1 MVVTMT
7 MSTRDSG
14 SPRPTAALPARVSA
28 VDQEVLVVTGGS
40 RGIGAA
46 VTRAAVTRGYA
57 VCVAYARD
65 DGAAD
70 HLCSELPG
78 VVAVRADVAD
88 PAAVRAL
95 FDAAEAALGPVTAVV
110 NNAGVTGPLG
120 RFRDTSVATLR
131 RVLDVNVVGTM
142 LCAQEALRRW
152 EERGAA
158 GRIVNV
164 SSRAA
169 TLGSPGEYVHYAA
182 SKAAVE
188 AFTLGLAKEVA
199 AQGIRVNGVA
209 PGIVHTDI
217 HATAGDP
224 GRPERVVGR
233 VPMGRIG
240 EPEEIAAAVLWLLS
254 DEASYVTG
262 AVLRAGGGL

>member
-1 MVVTMT
+1 VSGPAPVEPAGP
-7 MSTRDSG
+7 RD
-14 SPRPTAALPARVSA
+14 
-28 VDQEVLVVTGGS
+28 VLVVTGGS

-46 VTRAAVTRGYA
+46 VTRAAHARGCA
-57 VCVAYARD
+57 VCVAYASD
-65 DGAAD
+65 EAAAD
-70 HLCSELPG
+70 RLRAELPG
-78 VVAVRADVAD
+78 VVAVRADVGD
-88 PAAVRAL
+88 PASVTAL
-95 FDAAEAALGPVTAVV
+95 FDTAETALGPVTALV
-110 NNAGVTGPLG
+110 NNAGVTGRLG
-120 RFRDTSVATLR
+120 RFVDASVATLR
-131 RVLDVNVVGTM
+131 RVLDVNVLGTM
-142 LCAQEALRRW
+142 LCTQEAVRRW
-152 EERGAA
+152 EERATA

-188 AFTLGLAKEVA
+188 TFTLGLAKEVA

>member
-1 MVVTMT
+1 
-7 MSTRDSG
+7 MSRD
-14 SPRPTAALPARVSA
+14 
-28 VDQEVLVVTGGS
+28 VLVVTGGT

-46 VTRAAVTRGYA
+46 VTHAAHARGHA
-57 VCVAYARD
+57 VCVAYASD
-65 DGAAD
+65 DVAAGR
-70 HLCSELPG
+70 LCADLPG

-88 PAAVRAL
+88 AESVTAL
-95 FDAAEAALGPVTAVV
+95 FDAAEAAFGPVTALV
-110 NNAGVTGPLG
+110 NNAGVTGRLG
-120 RFRDTSVATLR
+120 RFVDASVATLR
-131 RVLDVNVVGTM
+131 RVLDVNVLGTM
-142 LCAQEALRRW
+142 LCAQEAVRRW
-152 EERGAA
+152 EEPGTA

-188 AFTLGLAKEVA
+188 TFTLGLAKEVA

-209 PGIVHTDI
+209 PGMIHTEI
-217 HATAGDP
+217 HAAAGDP
-224 GRPERVVGR
+224 GRLERVVGR

-262 AVLRAGGGL
+262 AVLDVGGGI

>member
-1 MVVTMT
+1 
-7 MSTRDSG
+7 MS
-14 SPRPTAALPARVSA
+14 
-28 VDQEVLVVTGGS
+28 EVLVVTGGS

-46 VTRAAVTRGYA
+46 ITRAAHARGHA
-57 VCVAYARD
+57 VCVAYASD
-65 DGAAD
+65 DAAAER
-70 HLCSELPG
+70 LRAELPG

-88 PAAVRAL
+88 PTGVRAL
-95 FDAAEAALGPVTAVV
+95 FEAAEAALGPVTALV
-110 NNAGVTGPLG
+110 NNAGVTGRLG
-120 RFRDTSVATLR
+120 RFVDAPVATLR
-131 RVLDVNVVGTM
+131 RVLDVNVAGTM
-142 LCAQEALRRW
+142 LCAQEAVRRW
-152 EERGAA
+152 EDRGTA
-158 GRIVNV
+158 GRMVNL

-209 PGIVHTDI
+209 PGMVHTEI
-217 HATAGDP
+217 HAAAGDP

-262 AVLRAGGGL
+262 AVLRVGGGL

>member
-1 MVVTMT
+1 M
-7 MSTRDSG
+7 R
-14 SPRPTAALPARVSA
+14 
-28 VDQEVLVVTGGS
+28 QVLVVTGGS

-46 VTRAAVTRGYA
+46 ITRAAHARGYA
-57 VCVAYARD
+57 VCVAYASD

-70 HLCSELPG
+70 RLRAELPG

-88 PAAVRAL
+88 PASATAL
-95 FDAAEAALGPVTAVV
+95 FDAAEESLGPVTGLV

-120 RFRDTSVATLR
+120 RFVDASAATLR
-131 RVLDVNVVGTM
+131 RVLDVNVLGTM
-142 LCAQEALRRW
+142 LCAHEAVRRW
-152 EERGAA
+152 EAQGAA

-169 TLGSPGEYVHYAA
+169 GLGSPGEYVHYAA

-209 PGIVHTDI
+209 PGMIRTDI

-224 GRPERVVGR
+224 GRLERVVGR
-233 VPMGRIG
+233 VPMGRVG
-240 EPEEIAAAVLWLLS
+240 EPAEIAAAVLWLLS

-262 AVLRAGGGL
+262 AVLQVGGGL

>member
-1 MVVTMT
+1 MKD
-7 MSTRDSG
+7 RG
-14 SPRPTAALPARVSA
+14 
-28 VDQEVLVVTGGS
+28 VLVVTGGS

-46 VTRAAVTRGYA
+46 ITRAAVTRGYA
-57 VCVAYARD
+57 VCAGYARD

-70 HLCSELPG
+70 RLRAELPG
-78 VVAVRADVAD
+78 VVPVRADVAD
-88 PAAVRAL
+88 PADVRTL
-95 FDAAEAALGPVTAVV
+95 FEAAEAALGPVTALV

-120 RFRDTSVATLR
+120 RFQDASVATLQ
-131 RVLDVNVVGTM
+131 RVLAVNVVGTM
-142 LCAQEALRRW
+142 LCAQEAVRRW
-152 EERGAA
+152 EERGTA
-158 GRIVNV
+158 GRMVNV

-188 AFTLGLAKEVA
+188 AFTLGLSKEVA

-209 PGIVHTDI
+209 PGMIHTDI
-217 HATAGDP
+217 HAAAGDP
-224 GRPERVVGR
+224 GRLERVVGR

-240 EPEEIAAAVLWLLS
+240 EPEEIAAAALWLLS

-262 AVLRAGGGL
+262 AVLRVGGGL

>member
-1 MVVTMT
+1 
-7 MSTRDSG
+7 
-14 SPRPTAALPARVSA
+14 
-28 VDQEVLVVTGGS
+28 VDREVLVVTGGS

-46 VTRAAVTRGYA
+46 VTRAAAARGYA

-70 HLCSELPG
+70 HLCTELPG
-78 VVAVRADVAD
+78 VVAVRADVAE

-95 FDAAEAALGPVTAVV
+95 FDAAESALGPVTALV

-120 RFRDTSVATLR
+120 RFQDTSLATLR

-152 EERGAA
+152 EERGAG

-262 AVLRAGGGL
+262 AVLPAGGGL

>member
-1 MVVTMT
+1 MSDRGVV
-7 MSTRDSG
+7 
-14 SPRPTAALPARVSA
+14 
-28 VDQEVLVVTGGS
+28 VVTGGS

-46 VTRAAVTRGYA
+46 ITRAAVARGYA
-57 VCVAYARD
+57 VCVGYARD

-70 HLCSELPG
+70 RLRAELPG
-78 VVAVRADVAD
+78 VVPVRADVAD
-88 PAAVRAL
+88 PDDVRTL
-95 FDAAEAALGPVTAVV
+95 FDAAEAALGPVTALV
-110 NNAGVTGPLG
+110 NNAGVTGALG
-120 RFRDTSVATLR
+120 PFRDTSVATLR

-142 LCAQEALRRW
+142 LCAQEAVRRW
-152 EERGAA
+152 GERGTA
-158 GRIVNV
+158 GRMVNV

-199 AQGIRVNGVA
+199 GQGIRVNGVA
-209 PGIVHTDI
+209 PGMIHTDI
-217 HATAGDP
+217 HAAAGDP
-224 GRPERVVGR
+224 GRLERLVGR

-240 EPEEIAAAVLWLLS
+240 EPEEIAAAALWLLS

-262 AVLRAGGGL
+262 AVLKVGGGL

>member
-1 MVVTMT
+1 M
-7 MSTRDSG
+7 
-14 SPRPTAALPARVSA
+14 
-28 VDQEVLVVTGGS
+28 VTGGS

-46 VTRAAVTRGYA
+46 ITRAAVTRRYA
-57 VCVAYARD
+57 VCVGYARD

-70 HLCSELPG
+70 RLRAELPG
-78 VVAVRADVAD
+78 VVPVRADVAD
-88 PAAVRAL
+88 PDDVRTL
-95 FDAAEAALGPVTAVV
+95 FDAAEAALGPVTALV

-120 RFRDTSVATLR
+120 PFRDTSVATLR

-142 LCAQEALRRW
+142 LCAQEAVRRW
-152 EERGAA
+152 GERGTA
-158 GRIVNV
+158 GRMVNV

-199 AQGIRVNGVA
+199 GQGIRVNGVA
-209 PGIVHTDI
+209 PGMIHTDI
-217 HATAGDP
+217 HAAAGDP
-224 GRPERVVGR
+224 RRLERLVGR

-240 EPEEIAAAVLWLLS
+240 EPQEIAAAALWLLS

-262 AVLRAGGGL
+262 AVLKVGGGL

>member
-1 MVVTMT
+1 MN
-7 MSTRDSG
+7 
-14 SPRPTAALPARVSA
+14 
-28 VDQEVLVVTGGS
+28 EVLVVTGGS

-46 VTRAAVTRGYA
+46 VARAAHARGFA
-57 VCVAYARD
+57 VCVGYAND
-65 DGAAD
+65 DAAAD
-70 HLCSELPG
+70 RLCSDLPG
-78 VVAVRADVAD
+78 IVAVRADLAD
-88 PAAVRAL
+88 PASATAL
-95 FDAAEAALGPVTAVV
+95 LDAAEAAFGPVTALV
-110 NNAGVTGPLG
+110 NSAGMTGRLG
-120 RFRDTSVATLR
+120 RFEDAPVATLR
-131 RVLDVNVVGTM
+131 RVLEVNVLGTM
-142 LCAQEALRRW
+142 LCAQEAVRRW
-152 EERGAA
+152 GVRDTA

-164 SSRAA
+164 SSAAA

-188 AFTLGLAKEVA
+188 TFTLGLAKEVA

-209 PGIVHTDI
+209 PGIVHTGI
-217 HATAGDP
+217 HAAAGDP

-254 DEASYVTG
+254 AEASYVTG

>member
-1 MVVTMT
+1 VN
-7 MSTRDSG
+7 G
-14 SPRPTAALPARVSA
+14 
-28 VDQEVLVVTGGS
+28 EVLLVTGGS

-46 VTRAAVTRGYA
+46 ITRAAVTRGYA
-57 VCVAYARD
+57 VCVGYARD

-70 HLCSELPG
+70 RLRAELPG
-78 VVAVRADVAD
+78 VVPLRADVAD
-88 PAAVRAL
+88 PSAVTTL
-95 FDAAEAALGPVTAVV
+95 FDAAESALGPVTALV

-120 RFRDTSVATLR
+120 RFRDAPVAALR

-152 EERGAA
+152 EERGTA
-158 GRIVNV
+158 GRMVNV
-164 SSRAA
+164 SSAAA
-169 TLGSPGEYVHYAA
+169 TLGSPGEYVQYAA
-182 SKAAVE
+182 SKAAVD
-188 AFTLGLAKEVA
+188 AFTLGLAREVA
-199 AQGIRVNGVA
+199 MQGIRVNGVA
-209 PGIVHTDI
+209 PGTVHTDI

-262 AVLRAGGGL
+262 AVLRVGGGV

>member
-1 MVVTMT
+1 V
-7 MSTRDSG
+7 SRD
-14 SPRPTAALPARVSA
+14 
-28 VDQEVLVVTGGS
+28 VLVVTGGS

-46 VTRAAVTRGYA
+46 VTRAAHARGYA
-57 VCVAYARD
+57 VCVAYASD
-65 DGAAD
+65 EAAAD
-70 HLCSELPG
+70 RLRAELPG
-78 VVAVRADVAD
+78 VVAVRADVGDLAS
-88 PAAVRAL
+88 VTAL
-95 FDAAEAALGPVTAVV
+95 FDTAETALGPVTALV
-110 NNAGVTGPLG
+110 NNAGVTGRLG
-120 RFRDTSVATLR
+120 RFVDASVATLR
-131 RVLDVNVVGTM
+131 RVLDVNVLGTM
-142 LCAQEALRRW
+142 LCAQEAVRRW
-152 EERGAA
+152 EERATA

-209 PGIVHTDI
+209 PGMIHTDI
-217 HATAGDP
+217 HAAAGDP
-224 GRPERVVGR
+224 GRLERVVGR

-262 AVLRAGGGL
+262 AVLQAGGGL

>member
-1 MVVTMT
+1 
-7 MSTRDSG
+7 
-14 SPRPTAALPARVSA
+14 VS
-28 VDQEVLVVTGGS
+28 EVLVVTGGS

-46 VTRAAVTRGYA
+46 ITRAAHARGHA
-57 VCVAYARD
+57 VCVAYASD
-65 DGAAD
+65 DAAAER
-70 HLCSELPG
+70 LRAELPG

-88 PAAVRAL
+88 PTGVRAL
-95 FDAAEAALGPVTAVV
+95 FEAAEAALGPVTALV
-110 NNAGVTGPLG
+110 NNAGVTGRLG
-120 RFRDTSVATLR
+120 RFVDAPVATLR
-131 RVLDVNVVGTM
+131 RVLDVNVAGTM

-152 EERGAA
+152 EDRGTA
-158 GRIVNV
+158 GRMVNL

-209 PGIVHTDI
+209 PGMVHTEI
-217 HATAGDP
+217 HAAAGDP

-262 AVLRAGGGL
+262 AVLRVGGGL

>member
-1 MVVTMT
+1 V
-7 MSTRDSG
+7 R
-14 SPRPTAALPARVSA
+14 
-28 VDQEVLVVTGGS
+28 EVLVVTGGS

-46 VTRAAVTRGYA
+46 VTRAAHARGHA
-57 VCVAYARD
+57 VCVAYASD
-65 DGAAD
+65 DEAAD
-70 HLCSELPG
+70 RLRGDLPG

-88 PAAVRAL
+88 SVSVSAL
-95 FDAAEAALGPVTAVV
+95 FDAAEAAFGPVTALV
-110 NNAGVTGPLG
+110 NNAGVTGRLG
-120 RFRDTSVATLR
+120 RFVDASAATLQ
-131 RVLDVNVVGTM
+131 RVLDVNVLGTM
-142 LCAQEALRRW
+142 LCAQEAVRRW
-152 EERGAA
+152 VERDTA

-188 AFTLGLAKEVA
+188 TFTLGLAKEVA

-209 PGIVHTDI
+209 PGMIHTDI
-217 HATAGDP
+217 HAAAGDP
-224 GRPERVVGR
+224 GRLERVVGR

-240 EPEEIAAAVLWLLS
+240 KPEEIAAAVLWLLS

-262 AVLRAGGGL
+262 AVLDVGGAPSSTLLGVSLPVIWPIV

>member
-1 MVVTMT
+1 MSERGVV
-7 MSTRDSG
+7 
-14 SPRPTAALPARVSA
+14 
-28 VDQEVLVVTGGS
+28 VVTGGS

-46 VTRAAVTRGYA
+46 ITRAAVTGGYA
-57 VCVAYARD
+57 VCVGYARD

-70 HLCSELPG
+70 RLRADLPG
-78 VVAVRADVAD
+78 VVPVRADVAD
-88 PAAVRAL
+88 PDDVRTL
-95 FDAAEAALGPVTAVV
+95 FDAAEAALGPVTALV

-120 RFRDTSVATLR
+120 PFRDTSIATLR

-142 LCAQEALRRW
+142 LCAQEAVRRW
-152 EERGAA
+152 EGRGTA
-158 GRIVNV
+158 GRMVNM

-199 AQGIRVNGVA
+199 GQGIRVNGVA
-209 PGIVHTDI
+209 PGMIHTGI
-217 HATAGDP
+217 HAAAGDP
-224 GRPERVVGR
+224 GRLERLVGR

-240 EPEEIAAAVLWLLS
+240 EPEEIAAAALWLLS

-262 AVLRAGGGL
+262 AVLKVGGGL